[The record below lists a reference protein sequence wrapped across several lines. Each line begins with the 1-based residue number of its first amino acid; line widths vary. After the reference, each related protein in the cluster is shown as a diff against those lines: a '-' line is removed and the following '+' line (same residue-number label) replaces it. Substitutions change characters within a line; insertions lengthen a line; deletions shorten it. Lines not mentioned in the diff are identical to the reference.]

1 MWIERSALAMIG
13 VAAITWSTV
22 CLADDVQVAHAGVT
36 GPEGRVYE
44 FHQNLTGFLGDKNL
58 ADAGIVCD
66 GCDAL
71 REDPPYPEP
80 PWTDETNVDYTFFRD
95 HERLEAF
102 ILAWGKLQTRAFAA
116 VAIKF
121 DMQDILTPDCAS
133 FVPQPCVNAPFCPG
147 PPRGCSKTSTP
158 PCKKCGT

>member
-1 MWIERSALAMIG
+1 MRIERSRLAIISIA
-13 VAAITWSTV
+13 VFAWSTV
-22 CLADDVQVAHAGVT
+22 CLADDVKSAHAGVS
-36 GPEGRVYE
+36 GPEGRVFE
-44 FHQNLTGFLGDKNL
+44 FHQNLLGFLGDKSL
-58 ADAGIVCD
+58 SDAGIVCD

-71 REDPPYPEP
+71 RPDPPSPEAQL
-80 PWTDETNVDYTFFRD
+80 TDEVNVNYTLFRD

-102 ILAWGKLQTRAFAA
+102 ILAWGKLQTRATAA

-121 DMQDILTPDCAS
+121 DMVVLGSDCGPP
-133 FVPQPCVNAPFCPG
+133 VPQPCVNAPFCPG